1 MASAVKVALI
11 AIVKLHYI
19 DTLMASPEDCK
30 SLHDVRREIDR
41 LDEEVIRLLGQR
53 ARYVRAAA
61 RFKTSEEHVAAP
73 ERQAAMMQVRRQ
85 WAERE
90 GLSADVVEEIYR
102 RLVAY
107 FIERERQEWLATKE
121 RLGHE

>member
-11 AIVKLHYI
+11 AIVKFHYI
-19 DTLMASPEDCK
+19 VTLMASPEDCK
-30 SLHDVRREIDR
+30 SLQDIRREIDGI
-41 LDEEVIRLLGQR
+41 DEEVIRLLGRR
-53 ARYVRAAA
+53 AGYVHAAA

-73 ERQAAMMQVRRQ
+73 ERQAAMMAVRRA

-90 GLSADVVEEIYR
+90 GLSADVIEDVYR

-107 FIERERQEWLATKE
+107 FVERELEEWRK
-121 RLGHE
+121 